1 MKSLYFSCVESG
13 IAEMARKSTSSSTFE
28 KFIVKHKYCI
38 TLHFPMV
45 FPLGKD
51 KGILHEGENNS
62 KAIGKSPRRRIQADI
77 QLDILVYG
85 ELLGSEENIICRE
98 SMQEQESEREYY
110 REHKEKRKCPAENF
124 I

>member
-1 MKSLYFSCVESG
+1 
-13 IAEMARKSTSSSTFE
+13 
-28 KFIVKHKYCI
+28 
-38 TLHFPMV
+38 MV